1 MSRVTRWFIIV
12 AAGVLCFPIRMAAQ
26 VAADPDAAKQ
36 AEEER
41 QECVQNLKAIYQAV
55 EVYQLEHK
63 DLPNWLSDL
72 VPKYIADPNLLVCP
86 VCRRTGKTE
95 GPPLAD
101 PKLPSSYLFEF
112 CPVPLGNNAP
122 TAPNRTRREWKRR
135 QMGLVGSVVP
145 IVRCRHHN
153 PALNLAFDGRIYDSP
168 PAWENGLTNRIDPA
182 ELSPAKRFA
191 NEPPSGKPTE
201 KADAPLVRHYPVRDA
216 KASKQLIDLTP
227 FYNAMLTESWHG
239 GTENH
244 LREFPAGIQNLGGV
258 DFDVRGIIQLGGKS
272 EGAKR
277 FPMLVKD
284 IPVDQKCERIHFL
297 HAAAFGVAPDEGKP
311 MGAYVIHYA
320 MNQMRL
326 EIPLQY
332 GREMRNWHT
341 LKGETNAANTL
352 TVVWTGEN
360 GISKK
365 ANASLRLYM
374 TTWTNVAPS
383 VPIKSI
389 DLQSATNTVTPF
401 LLGITVE

>member
-12 AAGVLCFPIRMAAQ
+12 AAVVLSFPKGIQAQ
-26 VAADPDAAKQ
+26 NATDPAAAKL
-36 AEEER
+36 ADEER
-41 QECVQNLKAIYQAV
+41 QECAQNLKAIYEAV
-55 EVYQLEHK
+55 EAYRLEYK

-72 VPKYIADPNLLVCP
+72 VPKYLADPNLLVCP

-101 PKLPSSYLFEF
+101 PKMPSSYLFEF
-112 CPVPLGNNAP
+112 CPVPLGNSAPNAP
-122 TAPNRTRREWKRR
+122 NKTRREWKRR

-168 PAWENGLTNRIDPA
+168 PAWENGLTNRIDPSA
-182 ELSPAKRFA
+182 LSPAKMFA
-191 NEPPSGKPTE
+191 DEVAPGKS
-201 KADAPLVRHYPVRDA
+201 APKQAAPIVRHYPARDA

-258 DFDVRGIIQLGGKS
+258 DFDVRGVVQLGGRS

-277 FPMLVKD
+277 FPMVVKD
-284 IPVDQKCERIHFL
+284 IPINQKCEHIHFL
-297 HAAAFGVAPDEGKP
+297 HAAAFGVLPDEGKQ

-320 MNQMRL
+320 SNEMRL

-341 LKGETNAANTL
+341 LKGETNATDTL
-352 TVVWTGEN
+352 KVVWTGEN

-383 VPIKSI
+383 VPIRSI
-389 DLQSATNTVTPF
+389 DLVSATNTVTPF
-401 LLGITVE
+401 VLGITVD